1 MITRNVKKKEL
12 EENSISKMRRGE
24 ISWDTALGNKCKTG
38 KFGKPR
44 EKYKKLHN
52 LQMALLHHHFV
63 QLQIYSQRIF
73 ASCNESAGKYTVA
86 KKYNCPSQNSNGLAL
101 QPTSTFSSLSPIS
114 HAGRLHKVP
123 SWPFLSGMHLAASH
137 TDRQTTVRK
146 SQHVSLFDKV
156 SHDLCTNEDMHQR
169 NNIVE

>member
-1 MITRNVKKKEL
+1 
-12 EENSISKMRRGE
+12 
-24 ISWDTALGNKCKTG
+24 
-38 KFGKPR
+38 
-44 EKYKKLHN
+44 
-52 LQMALLHHHFV
+52 MALLHHHFV

-123 SWPFLSGMHLAASH
+123 LGPSCQVCILLLLILIAKQLSRNLSMFLSLTRLAMICARMK
-137 TDRQTTVRK
+137 TCINVTI
-146 SQHVSLFDKV
+146 L
-156 SHDLCTNEDMHQR
+156 
-169 NNIVE
+169 